1 MKGDSRQRRW
11 NMLESTR
18 ATRIWQDGI
27 RMAAILAGA
36 GVPSA
41 FAKAAG
47 HSTTVA
53 GIKAT
58 VDCVSESALHV
69 AATIG
74 QTLWVTMDACLVSQ
88 AVRAAGMLLAP
99 DSAFNPVHAVVGI
112 IGHELVGHAVSFVF
126 HLVSGL

>member
-1 MKGDSRQRRW
+1 
-11 NMLESTR
+11 MLERTKVTR
-18 ATRIWQDGI
+18 VWQGGI
-27 RMAAILAGA
+27 RMAAIVAGA

-47 HSTTVA
+47 HSATVA

-58 VDCVSESALHV
+58 VDCMGESALHV
-69 AATIG
+69 AATLG
-74 QTLWVTMDACLVSQ
+74 QTLWVTLDACLVGQ
-88 AVRAAGMLLAP
+88 ALRAAGMLLAP
-99 DSAFNPVHAVVGI
+99 ESGFNPVHAVAGI